1 VSLKLWKLFS
11 FWLQSTIGRL
21 RNRRRSTAP

>member
-11 FWLQSTIGRL
+11 FWLQSTIGHL
-21 RNRRRSTAP
+21 RNRRSSTAP